1 MNLYLHALKGRK
13 MKILVVQE
21 TDWITRYPHTQHH
34 LFERLSLKGH
44 TINVIDYG
52 FDWKKD
58 PNKKLY
64 QKREVYP
71 HISKIYDGS
80 DINVIRPS
88 SLHIPFFSYAFLMFS
103 HYRELSQQIKTS
115 VPDLIIGFGILNTYL
130 ASKLAQKHHIP
141 FIYYWI
147 DALDT
152 LIPEFYLQ
160 KIGRFFERKT
170 IKNSRLL
177 FVTNE
182 KLKDHLIGLGADTE
196 KIEVVSSGIDFTRFN
211 NRISRNEIRNKY
223 KIADDQIILFFMG
236 WIYHF
241 SGLKEVAVQ
250 LANERVK
257 YEKFVIFVVGEGDA
271 YDDMVKIKD
280 TYQLGAQL
288 ILTGKQP
295 YAKIPEFIAAAD
307 ICILPAY
314 PDEKIMQDI
323 VPIKIFEY
331 MAVGKPV
338 ITTKL
343 NGIMKEVGFD
353 NGIAYI
359 DSPEET
365 LKKTNELIEAN
376 VLKEYSI
383 KAHRFVESKD
393 WNIITEGFEKSLE
406 GVILGR

>member
-1 MNLYLHALKGRK
+1 

-44 TINVIDYG
+44 TIKVIDYG

-58 PNKKLY
+58 PDKKIY
-64 QKREVYP
+64 QKREVFP
-71 HISKIYDGS
+71 HVSKIYDGS
-80 DINVIRPS
+80 CIDIIRPA
-88 SLHIPFFSYAFLMFS
+88 SLHLPIIEYFNLILS
-103 HYRELSQQIKTS
+103 HYKEISYQIQKFK
-115 VPDLIIGFGILNTYL
+115 PDIIIGFGILNTYL
-130 ASKLAQKHHIP
+130 ASKLAKKHDIP

-152 LIPEFYLQ
+152 LVPEKYLQ
-160 KIGRFFERKT
+160 KFGRFFERKT
-170 IKNSRLL
+170 IKNSKLL

-182 KLKDHLIGLGADTE
+182 KLKDHLIDLGADVN
-196 KIEVVSSGIDFTRFN
+196 KIEIFSSGIDFTRFN
-211 NRISRNEIRNKY
+211 PNVNGKEIRKQY
-223 KIADDQIILFFMG
+223 KIRDDQIILFFMG

-241 SGLKEVAVQ
+241 SGLKEIAIQ
-250 LANERVK
+250 LANERVE
-257 YEKFVIFVVGEGDA
+257 YEKFVLLIVGEGDA
-271 YDDMVKIKD
+271 YKD
-280 TYQLGAQL
+280 LMYLKEKYQLDTQL
-288 ILTGKQP
+288 VLAGKQP
-295 YAKIPEFIAAAD
+295 YAMIPEFIAAAD

-343 NGIMKEVGFD
+343 SGIVKEFGVNNGVIYV
-353 NGIAYI
+353 

-365 LKKTNELIEAN
+365 LKKAEDLVTFNRLH
-376 VLKEYSI
+376 EYGM
-383 KAHRFVESKD
+383 KAHLFIEPKNWDV
-393 WNIITEGFEKSLE
+393 ITDSFEKSLE
-406 GVILGR
+406 NIIHVQ